1 MGCDPADGLEPHLA
15 QEGPFV
21 RVLDPAIGLAD
32 LPVSAV
38 QQGEGWQRA
47 GSQGGW
53 DDTGSYLA
61 PVGAHWNLLSRVFR
75 VGQKHVQAMALS
87 MAMSMALVIALAI
100 GLLVGAAPAPAAGLS
115 GAELFSNHCAGCHVN
130 GGNIIRRGQTL
141 KLAALERHGID
152 GPAGILEIAVAGRGQ
167 MAGYG
172 AVLGETGAEAVAAY
186 VWQQALL
193 DWPRG

>member
-1 MGCDPADGLEPHLA
+1 MDPEVGEPISACLLSLQTELTLDKPKVPVVSSRWRRLAAAAVAVVMALLLWPGMARADGA
-15 QEGPFV
+15 QLF
-21 RVLDPAIGLAD
+21 
-32 LPVSAV
+32 
-38 QQGEGWQRA
+38 
-47 GSQGGW
+47 
-53 DDTGSYLA
+53 
-61 PVGAHWNLLSRVFR
+61 
-75 VGQKHVQAMALS
+75 
-87 MAMSMALVIALAI
+87 
-100 GLLVGAAPAPAAGLS
+100 
-115 GAELFSNHCAGCHVN
+115 ELHCAGCHVN

-141 KLAALERHGID
+141 KLEALERHGID